1 VEDSKMRRL
10 LLTLNKIN
18 NTPSDPSEVPN
29 MPGIPSLPESEIGV
43 TNRLYY
49 TSTDNAIVNP
59 YSTTAF
65 GSTILSNEF
74 DSNLNMYVIE
84 FDGDVTAVN
93 SNAFRNR
100 SNLLNVIMPNS
111 VTTIGDRAFYYC
123 SNLGSINTGES
134 VTTIGASAFSTC
146 NLTNLSLGPNVTS
159 IGTYAFYGCEALE
172 KVYCRATTP
181 PKGGYSMFEGVAD
194 TCKIYVPAA
203 SVDSYKSANY
213 WSNYSDMITA
223 YNF

>member
-1 VEDSKMRRL
+1 MRRL
-10 LLTLNKIN
+10 ILAQKIIDN
-18 NTPSDPSEVPN
+18 NIPSTDVPN
-29 MPGIPSLPESEIGV
+29 MPGIPSLPESEVGV

-49 TSTDNAIVNP
+49 TSTDNAVVNP
-59 YSTTAF
+59 YSSTAF
-65 GSTILSNEF
+65 GSTIISNEF
-74 DSNLNMYVIE
+74 NSDLNMYVIE
-84 FDGDVTAVN
+84 FDGEVTSVN

-123 SNLGSINTGES
+123 SNLGSINTGEN

-146 NLTNLSLGPNVTS
+146 NLTNLSLGPNLTS

-181 PKGGYSMFEGVAD
+181 PKGGYSMFEGVSD
-194 TCKIYVPAA
+194 TCKIYVPTS
-203 SVDSYKSANY
+203 SVDAYKSANY
-213 WSNYSDMITA
+213 WSNYSDMIIA
-223 YNF
+223 YDF